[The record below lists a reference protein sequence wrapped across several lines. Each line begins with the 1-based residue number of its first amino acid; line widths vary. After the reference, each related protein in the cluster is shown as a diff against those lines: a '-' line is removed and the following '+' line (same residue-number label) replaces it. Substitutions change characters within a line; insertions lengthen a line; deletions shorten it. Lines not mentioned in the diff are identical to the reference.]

1 MIVVNKQ
8 TGMKFIVASI
18 IKVPGEESLYKLE
31 NKDGITGLIRESA
44 INSCFIKH
52 SAEAGKAV
60 DYFAELD
67 LIKDKVVERI
77 NKINEVLRWTES
89 RKSLLNKDTPEY
101 QKIESDELKYKE
113 DLKYYQKVLEN
124 VKDKIVDFQSLQ
136 SRVNLEREIDLQ
148 ELYSSIGLS
157 PEKLENQEVQIVTE
171 TPSEKSEETIEKTIE
186 KTEEISQ

>member
-1 MIVVNKQ
+1 MIVTHKSS
-8 TGMKFIVASI
+8 GERFIVASV
-18 IKVPGEESLYKLE
+18 IKVPDAETLYKIE
-31 NKDGITGLIRESA
+31 DKSGQSMLIKEST
-44 INSCFIKH
+44 INQSFIKY

-77 NKINEVLRWTES
+77 NKINEVLRWTGS

-101 QKIESDELKYKE
+101 QKIEADEEKYKE
-113 DLKYYQKVLEN
+113 DLKYYTKVLET

-157 PEKLENQEVQIVTE
+157 PEKLENQDVQITTE
-171 TPSEKSEETIEKTIE
+171 SPSEKSEEAVEE
-186 KTEEISQ
+186 TEVVK

>member
-8 TGMKFIVASI
+8 TGIKFIVASI
-18 IKVPGEESLYKLE
+18 IKMPGEESLYKLE
-31 NKDGITGLIRESA
+31 AEDGMTGLVKESA
-44 INSCFIKH
+44 INSCFVKQ
-52 SAEAGKAV
+52 SSNAGKAV

-67 LIKDKVVERI
+67 LIKNKVVERV

-101 QKIESDELKYKE
+101 QKIDSDELKYKE

-157 PEKLENQEVQIVTE
+157 PEKLENQNVQIVTE
-171 TPSEKSEETIEKTIE
+171 TPSEESEKITE
-186 KTEEISQ
+186 KTEEIYQ

>member
-1 MIVVNKQ
+1 MIVTHKK
-8 TGMKFIVASI
+8 TGIKYIVASI
-18 IKVPGEESLYKLE
+18 IKAPDMESLYKLE
-31 NKDGITGLIRESA
+31 SIDGSEGALIKESNINK
-44 INSCFIKH
+44 NFIKY

-67 LIKDKVVERI
+67 LIKDKVIERV

-89 RKSLLNKDTPEY
+89 RKSLLEKETPEY
-101 QKIESDELKYKE
+101 QKIESDEEKYKE
-113 DLKYYQKVLEN
+113 DLKYYQKVLET

-157 PEKLENQEVQIVTE
+157 PEKLENQDVQIMTE
-171 TPSEKSEETIEKTIE
+171 SPSEESEKVVKEETEVLK
-186 KTEEISQ
+186 

>member
-1 MIVVNKQ
+1 MIVVNNT
-8 TGMKFIVASI
+8 TGKKFIVSSI
-18 IKVPGEESLYKLE
+18 INMPGEENLYKLE
-31 NKDGITGLIRESA
+31 TLDGKVKGLVKESIIDA
-44 INSCFIKH
+44 YFEKK
-52 SAEAGKAV
+52 SAEQGKAV

-89 RKSLLNKDTPEY
+89 RKSLLEKETPEY
-101 QKIESDELKYKE
+101 QKIEQDEEKYKE

-148 ELYSSIGLS
+148 ELYSSIGLA
-157 PEKLENQEVQIVTE
+157 PEKLEKKDVQITTE
-171 TPSEKSEETIEKTIE
+171 SPSEKSEIDIEETEKIP
-186 KTEEISQ
+186 Q

>member
-1 MIVVNKQ
+1 MIVVNNQ

-18 IKVPGEESLYKLE
+18 VKVPGDENLYKLE
-31 NKDGITGLIRESA
+31 GKGGITALVRESA
-44 INSCFIKH
+44 IDKCFTKQC
-52 SAEAGKAV
+52 SESGKAV

-67 LIKDKVVERI
+67 LIKDKVIERI
-77 NKINEVLRWTES
+77 NKINEVLRWTDS
-89 RKSLLNKDTPEY
+89 RKSLLDKQTPEY
-101 QKIESDELKYKE
+101 QKIEKDEQKYKD

-157 PEKLENQEVQIVTE
+157 PEKLENQEVKIITE
-171 TPSEKSEETIEKTIE
+171 TPSEKSEVDVEETEKIP
-186 KTEEISQ
+186 Q